1 MNAMDSIFLP
11 RFTIGENAFDAF
23 HDEMGRYGKKVA
35 VIHGERAWK
44 AAREYVVPALEKA
57 GLTIT
62 TEWLYGHDATHENAD
77 KISNDPAVQE
87 ADMLLAVGGGK
98 CIDTAKLAA
107 DHLGKPVFTA
117 PSIASNCAPVTQI
130 SIMYHED
137 GSFCDIPRL
146 KEVPVHCFINPKLVL
161 AAPVKYL
168 WAGIGD
174 AMAKHVESSWSAW
187 PGLCFLAV
195 WADLFIIMWGSAP
208 VLLSHFFWQSIM
220 VSPWC
225 RPYFHQKNIMYGQSG
240 SGKQKAMMCFS
251 AFPFSFLWRRM
262 TIYATFPV

>member
-1 MNAMDSIFLP
+1 M
-11 RFTIGENAFDAF
+11 
-23 HDEMGRYGKKVA
+23 
-35 VIHGERAWK
+35 IHGERAWK
-44 AAREYVVPALEKA
+44 AASEYVVPALEKA

-146 KEVPVHCFINPKLVL
+146 K
-161 AAPVKYL
+161 
-168 WAGIGD
+168 
-174 AMAKHVESSWSAW
+174 
-187 PGLCFLAV
+187 
-195 WADLFIIMWGSAP
+195 
-208 VLLSHFFWQSIM
+208 
-220 VSPWC
+220 
-225 RPYFHQKNIMYGQSG
+225 
-240 SGKQKAMMCFS
+240 
-251 AFPFSFLWRRM
+251 
-262 TIYATFPV
+262 